1 MGSRPR
7 NKVAPLAQCS
17 RLLQR
22 LDLGLSVAEFT
33 QNLFG
38 VLPDLGWWPRN
49 ARFGEAKADRIVDS
63 ARPVRRLA
71 RYQFGADRGTCESR
85 AIGPRAIGVERR
97 ADPAAFASLVAMA

>member
-7 NKVAPLAQCS
+7 NKVATLAQCS

-49 ARFGEAKADRIVDS
+49 ARFGEAKADGIVDS
-63 ARPVRRLA
+63 ARHFRIGRLGKDA
-71 RYQFGADRGTCESR
+71 GMFCLFVINHIDYAADHAEWDAG
-85 AIGPRAIGVERR
+85 
-97 ADPAAFASLVAMA
+97 